1 MSNMCPPVL
10 KTLLYF
16 ISLLVLKF
24 IHCVVYLSSCLL
36 HVPFQLHSP
45 NVILGKCP
53 IRLLKIL
60 HGKLELLTTIINII
74 ISKPR
79 GPYFPLS

>member
-1 MSNMCPPVL
+1 ML
-10 KTLLYF
+10 E
-16 ISLLVLKF
+16 F
-24 IHCVVYLSSCLL
+24 IHCVVCQSSCLL

-45 NVILGKCP
+45 QFILAKCP

-60 HGKLELLTTIINII
+60 YGKLELSTTIINII

-79 GPYFPLS
+79 GPYLPLS